1 MSTPTAAPGR
11 RPPLVL
17 RNRAFGTV
25 WLGQVLTQ
33 AGTRMFQVGT
43 SWWLIGHVA
52 SGDGG
57 FAAGMLMALSTLPAV
72 ALAPLVARAIARRS
86 HRSLLRGA
94 AAGAGTAAAAL
105 AGWAALSD
113 LPVVAVYAAALAL
126 ATCQAFFDPC
136 LTTSV
141 PELVDDE
148 DIEAATGFE
157 LSTQSLASLG
167 GALLGALVVDG
178 AGVAGLAAGCALA
191 YGTAAVL
198 ITTVRFRTP
207 ASAEEPSAEEPSAD
221 ADADAGADLDT
232 ETAAADPAPRR
243 TLRRILG
250 RLPYVRA
257 ILLCFTAANLFT
269 TAVFVVMPLYT
280 ATVLHGDGA
289 TVSLLEAS
297 LGLGTLIGSFTGA
310 RVPGRPTVVGSA
322 CLGAMAVALAVPGLI
337 AARPVIAGALLV
349 TGWCVGVIGVRFVA
363 LFQRLVPAADKPA
376 FFAVMQAVLGA
387 TFPVASLLF
396 GLLGDHLSVRTLCLI
411 QAAGLV
417 PAALALLLLPGRH
430 RTPDAADAR
439 AADAP
444 EGHTTD
450 APEGHAVDAARPAD
464 DRPTDTPDARP
475 ADAPVTAPA
484 DKPAAHPAPAS
495 APSAGGTR

>member
-1 MSTPTAAPGR
+1 MTAPTVSAR
-11 RPPLVL
+11 RLPLVL

-33 AGTRMFQVGT
+33 AGVRMFQVGI
-43 SWWLIGHVA
+43 SWWLISEAA

-57 FAAGMLMALSTLPAV
+57 FAAGLFMAVSTLPAV
-72 ALAPLVARAIARRS
+72 VLAPLVARAIARFA

-94 AAGAGTAAAAL
+94 AGGAGAAAAAL
-105 AGWAALSD
+105 AVWACASD
-113 LPVVAVYAAALAL
+113 LPVAAAYAAALAL

-167 GALLGALVVDG
+167 GALLGAVVVDA
-178 AGVAGLAAGCALA
+178 AGVAGLAVGCAAA
-191 YGTAAVL
+191 YAAAALL
-198 ITTVRFRTP
+198 IATVRFRTADRP
-207 ASAEEPSAEEPSAD
+207 AADAASDDPAD
-221 ADADAGADLDT
+221 ADPDAVGAR
-232 ETAAADPAPRR
+232 EAPRR
-243 TLRRILG
+243 TLRQLLG
-250 RLPYVRA
+250 SMPYVRG

-280 ATVLHGDGA
+280 ASVLHGDGG
-289 TVSLLEAS
+289 TVALLEAS
-297 LGLGTLIGSFTGA
+297 LGVGTLVGSFTGA
-310 RVPGRPTVVGSA
+310 RVPGRPAVVGTA
-322 CLGAMAVALAVPGLI
+322 CLGTMAAALAVPGLI
-337 AARPVIAGALLV
+337 AARPAIAGSLLL

-396 GLLGDHLSVRTLCLI
+396 GFLGDHLGAQTLCLI

-417 PAALALLLLPGRH
+417 PAALALALLPGH
-430 RTPDAADAR
+430 
-439 AADAP
+439 
-444 EGHTTD
+444 
-450 APEGHAVDAARPAD
+450 ARPAG
-464 DRPTDTPDARP
+464 A
-475 ADAPVTAPA
+475 
-484 DKPAAHPAPAS
+484 PAPAP
-495 APSAGGTR
+495 APEPTPAGGMR